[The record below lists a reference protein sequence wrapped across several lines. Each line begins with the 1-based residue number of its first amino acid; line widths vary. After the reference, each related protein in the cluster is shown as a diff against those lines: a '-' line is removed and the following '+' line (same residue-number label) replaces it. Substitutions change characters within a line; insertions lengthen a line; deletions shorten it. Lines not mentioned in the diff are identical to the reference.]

1 MNSGADVMPHYFSE
15 NDHTIKSNPKEIAFR
30 VNGTP
35 LKFKT
40 DHGIFAKDGFDRGT
54 KVMLDFYKP
63 DRSQIRTA
71 LDLGCGYGVVGIY
84 LNKVFDMIVDMVD
97 INERAVKLCSENV
110 VINHTKA
117 TVFKSDGY
125 QNIDKKYDLIMT
137 NPPIRVGKEK
147 MYELLSGAVEYLN
160 DNGLLVLVINKK
172 HGALSAIKYL
182 EKIYK
187 TVETLGRD
195 KGFYVLACRK

>member
-1 MNSGADVMPHYFSE
+1 MPHYFSE